1 MNTKWKIILPLLASL
16 CVITGLFIGRWMYKT
31 PSAFMSS
38 GSSPVDEV
46 LNLADHEYTDSV
58 NMDTLSEAAIEA
70 MLSLLDPHSVYIPKK
85 DLQMVNDDMS
95 GSFSGIGVQFNIQ
108 RDTVTII
115 SVIHGGPSE
124 KLGILPGD
132 RIISVDGKPF
142 VGKSLSNEM
151 VVSTLRGKKGT
162 KVKIGIRRSSSP
174 KPLLFT
180 IVRGDVPV
188 KTVETFYLAA
198 PRTGY
203 VKVSSFGEQTF
214 SEFQTALAQLKRQE
228 ADRFIIDLR
237 GNPGGYLDAVIRMV
251 NEFLEKGDMIV
262 YTEGRSYPRQD
273 SRADG
278 SGSFKG
284 TPIVVLID
292 EWSASASEIFAGA
305 IQDNDRGLII
315 GRRSFGKGLV
325 QQQYPLSNGAAVRL
339 TIARYYTP
347 SGRCIQKP
355 YAKETARH
363 TTWR

>member
-142 VGKSLSNEM
+142 VGKSLE
-151 VVSTLRGKKGT
+151 RDGC
-162 KVKIGIRRSSSP
+162 
-174 KPLLFT
+174 
-180 IVRGDVPV
+180 
-188 KTVETFYLAA
+188 
-198 PRTGY
+198 
-203 VKVSSFGEQTF
+203 
-214 SEFQTALAQLKRQE
+214 
-228 ADRFIIDLR
+228 
-237 GNPGGYLDAVIRMV
+237 LDAAGQERHESKDRHPSV
-251 NEFLEKGDMIV
+251 EF
-262 YTEGRSYPRQD
+262 TEAVAIHYSTWGCPCQD
-273 SRADG
+273 G
-278 SGSFKG
+278 
-284 TPIVVLID
+284 
-292 EWSASASEIFAGA
+292 
-305 IQDNDRGLII
+305 
-315 GRRSFGKGLV
+315 
-325 QQQYPLSNGAAVRL
+325 
-339 TIARYYTP
+339 
-347 SGRCIQKP
+347 
-355 YAKETARH
+355 
-363 TTWR
+363 